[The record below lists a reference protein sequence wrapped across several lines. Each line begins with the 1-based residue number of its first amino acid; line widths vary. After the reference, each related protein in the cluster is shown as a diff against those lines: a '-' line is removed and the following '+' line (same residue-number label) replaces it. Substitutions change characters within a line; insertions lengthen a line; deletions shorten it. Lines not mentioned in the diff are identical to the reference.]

1 MEHSENALKAESQSC
16 ELEQLKQE
24 ILRKTDFIDQHG
36 FLHGNDTM
44 GSLKDGFVFA
54 LFAEGRRTL
63 INGRGI
69 ETVRSGRE
77 TPGRAAILEEK
88 DQAVVLADKGLALLK
103 GLNLPAD
110 DPHWSFWKDAVIL
123 CRAVRELVV
132 CIISYFDDMEW
143 EKADAP
149 HLKAQIADAM
159 TKFGRR
165 KQEPLSITVQE
176 RLKSLKNI
184 CGELEAEFA
193 AEYRA
198 KEQFLTGCEDGVITG
213 GLTDD
218 WRIFRHQH
226 TAHAV
231 LHQGLPTYQ
240 IAGFIELKLKR
251 GEELVIYGVPEET
264 GKFVLVCDG
273 RRIHAVLNAD
283 GIFVL
288 PQEHTGGE
296 VSVRL
301 EKEGSA
307 SPLIRAVVTRNS
319 GWENRKKPP
328 LFIPRDTVMPKEA
341 VPEVIYDENPGLV
354 ELYYAAWQS
363 AWTHI
368 FSCRKAPVSPYMNEG
383 IRCHKIWIWDSCFMA
398 QFCRYA
404 ADVFPGIQTLDNFYR
419 VMHDGENTG
428 LKVHIPDNPPLF
440 AWTEYEYFKHT
451 GDTDRIRKIL
461 LEHRYLQ
468 RHYHWLNELKSGI
481 LFDYATSPTGAE
493 FIPGKGFRWHGG
505 KAGMDNTPRGDDD
518 YSSIYYVDLSC
529 QQALSALSIGRLAE
543 AVGEKELAR
552 TWFSEY
558 EKQKEFVNARFW
570 SEADHLYL
578 DRRIDESGFCQVLT
592 PASMWPMLAEIA
604 EPGQVEALAAVLRD
618 PEKLGG
624 ERPLPSVSRDD
635 PRFSPRGEYWR
646 GGIWMPTVYMTVKGL
661 EKNARQT
668 LADEIARKMILQQYR
683 TWKDFEPHT
692 IWECYSPTEDKPATN
707 KVNRYSRPDFCGWSA
722 LGPISLFIENILGI
736 REVNAQEK
744 RIIWTPCSSRTSGI
758 RNLKMGGQKFTLTAY
773 PEKGKAEVEAACPF
787 TLCMNGKEILC
798 RAGKNEIS
806 LSGGEV

>member
-1 MEHSENALKAESQSC
+1 MRQSENALKVNRQTC
-16 ELEQLKQE
+16 DLEQLRQE
-24 ILRKTDFIDQHG
+24 MLRKTDFIDQHG

-44 GSLKDGFVFA
+44 ESLKDGFVFA

-63 INGRGI
+63 INGREI
-69 ETVRSGRE
+69 ETIRSSRK

-103 GLNLPAD
+103 EINLPAD
-110 DPHWSFWKDAVIL
+110 DPCRSFWKDAVIL
-123 CRAVRELVV
+123 SRAVRELVV
-132 CIISYFDDMEW
+132 CMIAYFDDMEW

-149 HLKAQIADAM
+149 HLKAQIADTMA
-159 TKFGRR
+159 KFGRW
-165 KQEPLSITVQE
+165 KKEPLSGTILE
-176 RLKSLKNI
+176 RLKSLENI
-184 CGELEAEFA
+184 CGALATEFTAEFT
-193 AEYRA
+193 A
-198 KEQFLTGCEDGVITG
+198 KNRFLTGCEDGVITG

-218 WRIFRHQH
+218 WRIFRQQH

-231 LHQGLPTYQ
+231 LCQGLPAYQ
-240 IAGFIELKLKR
+240 ITGFIELKLKR

-273 RRIHAVLNAD
+273 HRIHAGLNAD
-283 GIFVL
+283 GMFVL
-288 PQEHTGGE
+288 PLDCISGE

-301 EKEGSA
+301 EKEGPD
-307 SPLIRAVVTRNS
+307 SPLFCAVVTRNR
-319 GWENRKKPP
+319 GWENRKKTP
-328 LFIPRDTVMPKEA
+328 LFTSRDTVMPKDA

-363 AWTHI
+363 AWMHI
-368 FSCRKAPVSPYMNEG
+368 FTCRKAPVSPYMNEG

-398 QFCRYA
+398 HFCRYA

-451 GDTDRIRKIL
+451 GDTVRIRKIL

-468 RHYHWLNELKSGI
+468 RHYQWLNELKSGI
-481 LFDYATSPTGAE
+481 LFDYATSPTGAQ

-529 QQALSALSIGRLAE
+529 QQALSALCIGRLAE
-543 AVGEKELAR
+543 AVGENELAQ
-552 TWFSEY
+552 TWFAEY

-570 SEADHLYL
+570 SEADRMYL
-578 DRRIDESGFCQVLT
+578 DRKVDESGFCQVLT
-592 PASMWPMLAEIA
+592 PASMWPLLAEIA
-604 EPGQVEALAAVLRD
+604 EPGQAEALAEVLRD

-635 PRFSPRGEYWR
+635 PRFSPQGEYWR
-646 GGIWMPTVYMTVKGL
+646 GGIWMPMVYMAVKGL
-661 EKNARQT
+661 EKNALQE
-668 LADEIARKMILQQYR
+668 LADEIARKMIMQQYR
-683 TWKDFEPHT
+683 TWRNFEPHT
-692 IWECYSPTEDKPATN
+692 IWECYSPTEDRPATD

-722 LGPISLFIENILGI
+722 LGPISLFIENLLGI
-736 REVNAQEK
+736 REVNAPQK
-744 RIIWTPCSSRTSGI
+744 RIVWTPSSTKTSGI
-758 RNLKMGGQKFTLTAY
+758 RNLKMGGKTFSLIAY
-773 PEKGKAEVEAACPF
+773 PEQGWAEVEAAEDF
-787 TLCMNGKEILC
+787 TLCLNGRENPC
-798 RAGKNEIS
+798 HAGKNMIGLTE
-806 LSGGEV
+806 